1 MFLDLTV
8 IKGKIMLKI
17 DQITKAF
24 TGVKAVDNI
33 SLEIP
38 VGEVFGFLG
47 PNGAGKTTT
56 LRMIMDIL
64 QPDTGTISIDGVLS
78 TQCDHTKIGY
88 LPEERGIYQKAKV
101 RDVVEYFAKLKSVP
115 LSEVK
120 DRANIWFKKLK
131 IEDLADKKVGELSKG
146 NQQKVQFII
155 SVINNPVLMI
165 LDEPFTGLDPVNQKV
180 LQNIIKDFKEQK
192 RTIILSTH
200 QMAKVEENCD
210 SMCLIHKGKII
221 TMGKT
226 KDIMEKHGGSLDN
239 AFIDLVGD
247 TDE

>member
-1 MFLDLTV
+1 
-8 IKGKIMLKI
+8 MLKI
-17 DQITKAF
+17 DNISKAF
-24 TGVKAVDNI
+24 TGVTAVDNI
-33 SLEIP
+33 SLDIP

-56 LRMIMDIL
+56 LRMIMDII
-64 QPDTGTISIDGVLS
+64 QPDTGKIMIDGILS
-78 TQCDHTKIGY
+78 TECDHKRIGY

-120 DRANIWFKKLK
+120 DRANLWFSKLK
-131 IEDLADKKVGELSKG
+131 IQDLVDKKVGELSKG

-155 SVINNPVLMI
+155 AVINDPILMI

-180 LQNIIKDFKEQK
+180 LQDIIKNFKVENK
-192 RTIILSTH
+192 TIILSTH

-221 TMGKT
+221 TQGKT
-226 KDIMEKHGGSLDN
+226 QDIMQKHGGSLDK
-239 AFIDLVGD
+239 AFIELIGE
-247 TDE
+247 THE

>member
-1 MFLDLTV
+1 
-8 IKGKIMLKI
+8 MLKI
-17 DQITKAF
+17 ENVTKTF
-24 TGVKAVDNI
+24 TGIKAVDNI

-38 VGEVFGFLG
+38 TGEVFGFLG

-56 LRMIMDIL
+56 IRMIMDII
-64 QPDTGTISIDGVLS
+64 QPDSGKISIDGTPS
-78 TQCDHTKIGY
+78 TECDHSRIGY

-115 LSEVK
+115 GSEVK
-120 DRANIWFKKLK
+120 DRADTWFKKLK
-131 IEDLADKKVGELSKG
+131 IEDLADMKVAELSKG

-155 SVINNPVLMI
+155 SVINDPILMI
-165 LDEPFTGLDPVNQKV
+165 LDEPFTGLDPVNQKI
-180 LQNIIKDFKEQK
+180 LQDIIAEFKAQN

-210 SMCLIHKGKII
+210 SMCLINKGRII
-221 TMGKT
+221 NLGKT
-226 KDIMEKHGGSLDN
+226 KEIMDAHGGSLDK
-239 AFIDLVGD
+239 AFINMVGEV

>member
-1 MFLDLTV
+1 
-8 IKGKIMLKI
+8 MLKI
-17 DQITKAF
+17 DKVSKSF
-24 TGVKAVDNI
+24 TGIKAVDNI
-33 SLEIP
+33 SLDIP

-64 QPDTGTISIDGVLS
+64 QPDSGLITIDGKPS
-78 TQCDHTKIGY
+78 ISCDHKRIGY

-101 RDVVEYFAKLKSVP
+101 RDVVEYFGKLKSIPVA
-115 LSEVK
+115 EVK
-120 DRANIWFKKLK
+120 ERANYWFSRLK
-131 IEDLADKKVGELSKG
+131 IEDLADKKVAELSKG

-155 SVINNPVLMI
+155 AVINDPVLMI
-165 LDEPFTGLDPVNQKV
+165 LDEPFTGLDPVNQKI
-180 LQNIIKDFKEQK
+180 LQDIIKDFKAQD

-226 KDIMEKHGGSLDN
+226 KDIMEKHGGSLDK
-239 AFIDLVGD
+239 AFIELIGD
-247 TDE
+247 SDE

>member
-1 MFLDLTV
+1 
-8 IKGKIMLKI
+8 MLKI
-17 DQITKAF
+17 DQISKAF
-24 TGVKAVDNI
+24 TGIKAVDNI
-33 SLEIP
+33 SLDIP

-56 LRMIMDIL
+56 LRMIMNII
-64 QPDTGTISIDGVLS
+64 QPDSGLIAIDGKPS
-78 TQCDHTKIGY
+78 TSCDHARIGY

-101 RDVVEYFAKLKSVP
+101 RDVVEYFGKLKSIPV
-115 LSEVK
+115 SEVK
-120 DRANIWFKKLK
+120 ERASYWFNRLK
-131 IEDLADKKVGELSKG
+131 IEDLADKKVAELSKG

-155 SVINNPVLMI
+155 AVINDPVLMI
-165 LDEPFTGLDPVNQKV
+165 LDEPFTGLDPVNQKI
-180 LQNIIKDFKEQK
+180 LQDIIRDFKAQD

-210 SMCLIHKGKII
+210 SMCLIHKGKIV

-226 KDIMEKHGGSLDN
+226 KDIMEKHGGSLDK
-239 AFIDLVGD
+239 AFIELVGD

>member
-1 MFLDLTV
+1 
-8 IKGKIMLKI
+8 MLKI
-17 DQITKAF
+17 DHVSKTF
-24 TGVKAVDNI
+24 TGVKAVDDI

-38 VGEVFGFLG
+38 VGQVFGFLG

-56 LRMIMDIL
+56 IRMIMDII
-64 QPDTGTISIDGVLS
+64 QPDTGTITINGESS
-78 TQCDHTKIGY
+78 TLCDHTRIGY

-115 LSEVK
+115 LHDVK
-120 DRANIWFKKLK
+120 ERANNWFAKLK

-155 SVINNPVLMI
+155 SVINDPLLMI
-165 LDEPFTGLDPVNQKV
+165 LDEPFTGLDPVNQKI
-180 LQNIIKDFKEQK
+180 LHDIIVDFKAQNK
-192 RTIILSTH
+192 TIILSTH

-210 SMCLIHKGKII
+210 AMCLIHKGNII
-221 TMGKT
+221 TMGRT
-226 KDIMEKHGGSLDN
+226 KDIMEQHGGSLDS
-239 AFIDLVGD
+239 AFIELVGG

>member
-1 MFLDLTV
+1 
-8 IKGKIMLKI
+8 MLKI
-17 DQITKAF
+17 DNISKAF
-24 TGVKAVDNI
+24 TGVTAVDNI
-33 SLEIP
+33 SLDIP

-56 LRMIMDIL
+56 LRMIMDII
-64 QPDTGTISIDGVLS
+64 QPDTGKIMIDGILS
-78 TQCDHTKIGY
+78 TECDHKRIGY

-120 DRANIWFKKLK
+120 DRANLWFSKLK
-131 IEDLADKKVGELSKG
+131 IQDLVDKKVGELSKG

-155 SVINNPVLMI
+155 AVINDPILMI

-180 LQNIIKDFKEQK
+180 LQDIIKNFKVENK
-192 RTIILSTH
+192 TIILSTH

-221 TMGKT
+221 TQGKT
-226 KDIMEKHGGSLDN
+226 QDIMHKHGGSLDK
-239 AFIDLVGD
+239 AFIELIGE
-247 TDE
+247 THE

>member
-1 MFLDLTV
+1 
-8 IKGKIMLKI
+8 MLKI
-17 DQITKAF
+17 DNISKAF
-24 TGVKAVDNI
+24 TGIKAVDNI
-33 SLEIP
+33 SLDIP

-56 LRMIMDIL
+56 LRMIMDII
-64 QPDTGTISIDGVLS
+64 QPDSGTITIDGKPS
-78 TQCDHTKIGY
+78 TSCDHTRIGY

-101 RDVVEYFAKLKSVP
+101 RDVVEYFGKLKSVHV
-115 LSEVK
+115 SEVK
-120 DRANIWFKKLK
+120 ERANYWFSRLK
-131 IEDLADKKVGELSKG
+131 IQDLADKKVAELSKG

-155 SVINNPVLMI
+155 AVINDPVLMI
-165 LDEPFTGLDPVNQKV
+165 LDEPFTGLDPVNQKI
-180 LQNIIKDFKEQK
+180 LQDIIKDFKAQD

-221 TMGKT
+221 TLGKT
-226 KDIMEKHGGSLDN
+226 KDIMEKHGGSLDK
-239 AFIDLVGD
+239 AFIELVGD

>member
-1 MFLDLTV
+1 
-8 IKGKIMLKI
+8 MLKI
-17 DQITKAF
+17 DKITKAF
-24 TGVKAVDNI
+24 TGIKAVDNI

-64 QPDTGTISIDGVLS
+64 QPDSGLITIDGKPS
-78 TQCDHTKIGY
+78 TSCDHARIGY

-101 RDVVEYFAKLKSVP
+101 RDVVEYFGKLKSVP
-115 LSEVK
+115 VGEVK
-120 DRANIWFKKLK
+120 ERADYWFTKLK
-131 IEDLADKKVGELSKG
+131 IQDLADKKVGELSKG

-155 SVINNPVLMI
+155 AVINDPILMI
-165 LDEPFTGLDPVNQKV
+165 LDEPFTGLDPVNQKIF
-180 LQNIIKDFKEQK
+180 QDIIKEFKAQD

-221 TMGKT
+221 TIGKT
-226 KDIMEKHGGSLDN
+226 KDIMEKHGGSLDK
-239 AFIDLVGD
+239 AFIELVGD

>member
-1 MFLDLTV
+1 
-8 IKGKIMLKI
+8 MLKI
-17 DQITKAF
+17 DNVSKTF
-24 TGVKAVDNI
+24 TGIKAVDEI

-64 QPDTGTISIDGVLS
+64 QPDSGVISIDGVPS
-78 TQCDHTKIGY
+78 TNCDHSRIGY

-101 RDVVEYFAKLKSVP
+101 REVVEYFAKLKSVP
-115 LSEVK
+115 LTEVK
-120 DRANIWFKKLK
+120 ERINKWFAKLK
-131 IEDLADKKVGELSKG
+131 IGELADKKVGELSKG
-146 NQQKVQFII
+146 NQQKLQFII
-155 SVINNPVLMI
+155 SVINDPVLMI
-165 LDEPFTGLDPVNQKV
+165 LDEPFTGLDPVVQNI
-180 LQNIIKDFKEQK
+180 LQDIIKDFKAQNK
-192 RTIILSTH
+192 TIILSTH

-210 SMCLIHKGKII
+210 SMCMIHKGKII

-226 KDIMEKHGGSLDN
+226 TDIMAKHGGSLDK
-239 AFIDLVGD
+239 AFIEMIGD